1 MSLFRVIVPQLG
13 LSYNRKSIGNI
24 TKLLVCEKIK
34 EVHFVY
40 MSQLSVFLQRT
51 ITGVLWLVGAVIF
64 FRWLLGPLMPF
75 LLALALSAMAEPL
88 VQRVRRLLKV
98 RRSFAAALVTT
109 FFLLVLG
116 GGAGLVLGRLVLELR
131 QWSARLPEAIAGFPA
146 VWNGLID
153 RVEDWYASSPAF
165 LRSALDALAEQLME
179 DGPSLAGDVGGWL
192 MGAASSLL
200 AALPDAGL
208 FLMTTVLAV
217 YFTSLS
223 YPAILAFLKRQLPT
237 AWQAKCRDAAN
248 CFRSTI
254 LKWLRAECLLLLA
267 TFVLLLIGF
276 LWMRLDYAL
285 LAAAF
290 TALVDALPVLGT
302 GTVLVPWALGCMLLG
317 DTGRGL
323 ALLTLYAVGL
333 IVHTLLEPRLLAGQ
347 VDLPPITALLAMYL
361 GFHFL
366 GVGGM
371 ILLPLC
377 MLLLKQFQDAGVV
390 KLWR

>member
-366 GVGGM
+366 GVRGM

>member
-1 MSLFRVIVPQLG
+1 
-13 LSYNRKSIGNI
+13 
-24 TKLLVCEKIK
+24 
-34 EVHFVY
+34 

-88 VQRVRRLLKV
+88 VQRVRRHLKV